1 LVRVLTVYDS
11 YFGNTEKIAHAIGN
25 ALDSQGDVE
34 VLRVG
39 KVKPEQVI
47 GLELL
52 IVGSPT
58 RKFRPSAP
66 ITRLLKG
73 IARNGLVGIKVA
85 AFDTRFSASDQE
97 SAFLRTLLN
106 TFGYA
111 AKPIADR
118 LVRVDGELII
128 PPEGFIVVGTEG
140 PLKEGEL
147 ERAADW
153 ARRIV
158 AQKTSRE

>member
-1 LVRVLTVYDS
+1 MKILTVYDS

-25 ALDSQGDVE
+25 ALGCQGDVE

-39 KVKPEQVI
+39 KVKLELVTR
-47 GLELL
+47 LELL

-58 RKFRPSAP
+58 RGFRPSAP

-73 IARNGLVGIKVA
+73 IARNGLGGVKVA
-85 AFDTRFSASDQE
+85 AFDTRFSASDVE
-97 SAFLRTLLN
+97 SRVLRTLMN
-106 TFGYA
+106 SFGYA

-118 LVRVDGELII
+118 LARVDGELII
-128 PPEGFIVVGTEG
+128 PPEGFIVEGTEG
-140 PLKEGEL
+140 PLREGEL

-158 AQKTSRE
+158 AEEDL

>member
-1 LVRVLTVYDS
+1 MKVLTVYDS

-25 ALDSQGDVE
+25 ALDSQGDAE
-34 VLRVG
+34 VLRVS
-39 KVKPEQVI
+39 KVKLEQVT

-73 IARNGLVGIKVA
+73 IARKGLVGVRVA

-97 SAFLRTLLN
+97 SAFLRTLLS

-111 AKPIADR
+111 AKPIANR
-118 LVRVDGELII
+118 LTRLAGELII
-128 PPEGFIVVGTEG
+128 PPEGFIVEDTEG

-153 ARRIV
+153 ARQII
-158 AQKTSRE
+158 ALP

>member
-1 LVRVLTVYDS
+1 MKVLTVYDS

-25 ALDSQGDVE
+25 ALDAQGDVE

-39 KVKPEQVI
+39 KVKLEQVT

-58 RKFRPSAP
+58 RGFRPSTP
-66 ITRLLKG
+66 IARFLKG
-73 IARNGLVGIKVA
+73 IARNGLVGVKVA
-85 AFDTRFSASDQE
+85 AFDTRFSASDVE
-97 SAFLRTLLN
+97 SRVLRTLMN
-106 TFGYA
+106 AFGYA
-111 AKPIADR
+111 ARPIADR
-118 LVRVDGELII
+118 LARVDGELMI
-128 PPEGFIVVGTEG
+128 PPEGFIVVDTEG
-140 PLKEGEL
+140 PLREGEL

-158 AQKTSRE
+158 AGKDL